1 MPDQLK
7 PTTIPDQILPVPP
20 SPPITISREEAISKP
35 VDYYVAEIERLN
47 RLVCELTKERDDYRR
62 AAEIWAAAQIS
73 EADIERYG
81 RDEPGVPLE
90 AFIDE
95 LEQSAKSRRDV

>member
-1 MPDQLK
+1 MSFDQ
-7 PTTIPDQILPVPP
+7 
-20 SPPITISREEAISKP
+20 A
-35 VDYYVAEIERLN
+35 VAEIDRLN
-47 RLVCELTKERDDYRR
+47 RLVCQLTEERDDYRR

-90 AFIDE
+90 SFIDE
-95 LEQSAKSRRDV
+95 LEQSAKRRRTV